1 MFTRRATCSSRSA
14 VYQKCQ
20 PIKGDRKAVA
30 RSRDWLSSR
39 GGARRW
45 RPSWDWAKGPP
56 CARDWEPAGVAMA
69 APGRDGQGH
78 RPLGCSPAVP
88 GAVPGARSC
97 ARCPGLSPVPRAVPG
112 APRASSL
119 DAQPPVPSGAFRVAA
134 GPLVASKERS
144 SWGRP
149 PPGGGHTHSRHPS
162 AQGAPQAGAANRGWA
177 PGPETGGP
185 ADTACAPASGEGAW
199 FLLHENKGVARYS
212 FFYPIQRKNK
222 NYDVYRSLN
231 F

>member
-1 MFTRRATCSSRSA
+1 M
-14 VYQKCQ
+14 
-20 PIKGDRKAVA
+20 
-30 RSRDWLSSR
+30 
-39 GGARRW
+39 
-45 RPSWDWAKGPP
+45 
-56 CARDWEPAGVAMA
+56 
-69 APGRDGQGH
+69 
-78 RPLGCSPAVP
+78 
-88 GAVPGARSC
+88 
-97 ARCPGLSPVPRAVPG
+97 CPGLGASRSRHGGPWSGRTGPSPSWVLSCGARGCAWCPELCPMPGAVPG

-119 DAQPPVPSGAFRVAA
+119 DAQPPVPLGAFRVAA
-134 GPLVASKERS
+134 GPLVASEERS

-162 AQGAPQAGAANRGWA
+162 AQGAPRAGAANRGWA
-177 PGPETGGP
+177 PGPGDGGP

-199 FLLHENKGVARYS
+199 FLLHENKGIARYS